1 MCLIRFSI
9 GPSSKSV
16 SQGQEPKIL
25 PKMGRDTN
33 CEDGDEENSGRDCK
47 DV

>member
-1 MCLIRFSI
+1 MIH
-9 GPSSKSV
+9 SSKSV
-16 SQGQEPKIL
+16 SQAPIL

-33 CEDGDEENSGRDCK
+33 CEDGDKEESGRDCK